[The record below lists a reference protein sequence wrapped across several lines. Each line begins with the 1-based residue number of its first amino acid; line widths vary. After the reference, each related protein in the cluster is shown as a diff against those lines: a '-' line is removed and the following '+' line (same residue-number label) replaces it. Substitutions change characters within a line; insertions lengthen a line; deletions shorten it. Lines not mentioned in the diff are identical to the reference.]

1 MKEKREQI
9 SKNFRTVE
17 DHSGKFPEVSGYLI
31 YPRFEIEGSKL
42 EIKRGTDKK
51 RPNKSLSLAKGIKW
65 DT

>member
-1 MKEKREQI
+1 M
-9 SKNFRTVE
+9 E
-17 DHSGKFPEVSGYLI
+17 DHSGKFPEVSGYLV